1 MSRLFIY
8 IPKLREATNSTNTE
22 NLKNEE
28 HTKFMNSKFDKV
40 YNKYVNKHKRII
52 TKLLDPSNNLSELP
66 KVVVVRPDM
75 NNGLGNRFP
84 GIICGFLY
92 SLISD
97 RLFFIDGYIDFD
109 NYFEKDFDHNWDA
122 VSYLYRESTAKDL
135 HVLEEINNFT
145 LVARGNFSSEEISSY
160 DILRVYTRDYICAP
174 LSSNPYYKE
183 WFNKIIPDY
192 RIFTTISLRL
202 LRLHPDLKGQ
212 IEDYASNNFR
222 DYNIGIHLR
231 ENKPPDHTNSWLA
244 PLEHYYEAVRMLML
258 EVNNKN
264 VSIFVAADNTD
275 GRNKLVNLLSE
286 EFKYNNIYHN
296 NNNSVKITH
305 YEDNMDTEAGALI
318 DLKLLGLCDE
328 LVLTYASSFGFLA
341 AGWTHK
347 ASRQRGLFII
357 NPIKK
362 DWTDNLQVVDKVWMW
377 GAISSEPCMYMS
389 KLLITNEDE
398 ETARIFKSN
407 PLWIHYSQCHL
418 PIEPYQEN

>member
-1 MSRLFIY
+1 
-8 IPKLREATNSTNTE
+8 
-22 NLKNEE
+22 
-28 HTKFMNSKFDKV
+28 
-40 YNKYVNKHKRII
+40 
-52 TKLLDPSNNLSELP
+52 
-66 KVVVVRPDM
+66 
-75 NNGLGNRFP
+75 
-84 GIICGFLY
+84 
-92 SLISD
+92 
-97 RLFFIDGYIDFD
+97 
-109 NYFEKDFDHNWDA
+109 
-122 VSYLYRESTAKDL
+122 
-135 HVLEEINNFT
+135 
-145 LVARGNFSSEEISSY
+145 
-160 DILRVYTRDYICAP
+160 
-174 LSSNPYYKE
+174 
-183 WFNKIIPDY
+183 
-192 RIFTTISLRL
+192 
-202 LRLHPDLKGQ
+202 LHPDLKSQ

-231 ENKPPDHTNSWLA
+231 ENKPPDHTNSWMA

-275 GRNKLVNLLSE
+275 GRNKLVNLL
-286 EFKYNNIYHN
+286 NNMDLFNPIMPRN
-296 NNNSVKITH
+296 P
-305 YEDNMDTEAGALI
+305 DTEAEALI

-328 LVLTYASSFGFLA
+328 LVLTYTSSFGFLA

-407 PLWIHYSQCHL
+407 PLWIHYSQCHF
-418 PIEPYQEN
+418 PIEPYQKN